1 MDTPSS
7 PRVRHC
13 TRRWG
18 RLKIPAQ
25 TLKHWRMIRT
35 DAPIS
40 RWTYL
45 ESWTQLWITSKTAL
59 GTISRL
65 RLDNHY
71 TRIGHHK
78 SIASMVPYSGA
89 APSPSTTLPMKTHR
103 LRLLCQLA
111 CALALRALP
120 VLPAAVHGQTYKVVD
135 QITVDSGIV
144 DFISVDPVNRR
155 LYGFGAKVIDIDRD
169 SIVGE
174 LPRAG
179 HGFALAPELARGVAR
194 NGLIF
199 DLKSLQV
206 ITKLPIRGD
215 ISTFDPITG
224 RAFIFSDSGTVVDVQ
239 NASIVRTIPL
249 PGKPESAVADRA
261 GRIFVNIV
269 DRNSLLVIDTRSL
282 TTTTRSW
289 EPCEGPQ
296 GLAIDLHSQRLF
308 ASCGN
313 RMVAVMDAVSGRLIA
328 TVPVGAGA
336 DEIAFDAPKQL
347 VLNPNGD
354 GTVTV
359 IRPAG
364 SSRYVAAGTSRIP
377 DSGPAVTIDSVSHRA
392 FFYHVDGKKLTV
404 LVAALSSPRS
414 ESNGPQ

>member
-1 MDTPSS
+1 MKL
-7 PRVRHC
+7 
-13 TRRWG
+13 RR
-18 RLKIPAQ
+18 LC
-25 TLKHWRMIRT
+25 
-35 DAPIS
+35 
-40 RWTYL
+40 
-45 ESWTQLWITSKTAL
+45 
-59 GTISRL
+59 L
-65 RLDNHY
+65 R
-71 TRIGHHK
+71 
-78 SIASMVPYSGA
+78 AE
-89 APSPSTTLPMKTHR
+89 
-103 LRLLCQLA
+103 LA
-111 CALALRALP
+111 CALALRAML
-120 VLPAAVHGQTYKVVD
+120 VVPATAQGQTYKVVD
-135 QITVDSGIV
+135 QIAVDSGIV

-155 LYGFGAKVIDIDRD
+155 LYGFGAKVIDIDND

-179 HGFALAPELARGVAR
+179 HGFALATELARGVAR

-215 ISTFDPITG
+215 ISTFDPVSG

-239 NASIVRTIPL
+239 GASIVRTIPL
-249 PGKPESAVADRA
+249 PGKPESAVADGT

-269 DRNSLLVIDTRSL
+269 DRNSLLVIDARSL
-282 TTTTRSW
+282 TLRSRSW
-289 EPCEGPQ
+289 KPCEGPQ
-296 GLAIDLHSQRLF
+296 GLAIDRRAQRLF

-336 DEIAFDAPKQL
+336 DEIAFDAPNQI

-364 SSRYVAAGTSRIP
+364 ANKYSAAETVRIP

-392 FFYHVDGKKLTV
+392 YFYHVNGKKLTV
-404 LVAALSSPRS
+404 LVAALSSPGIER
-414 ESNGPQ
+414 NRPQ